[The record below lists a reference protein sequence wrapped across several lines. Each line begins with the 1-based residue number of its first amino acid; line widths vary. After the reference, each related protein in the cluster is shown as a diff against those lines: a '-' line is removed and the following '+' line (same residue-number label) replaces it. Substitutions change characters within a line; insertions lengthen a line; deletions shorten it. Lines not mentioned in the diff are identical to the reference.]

1 MNTPIW
7 ATVDYEARGYQ
18 TGDLCL
24 PHSVHR
30 SAYGVL
36 TIPVAVMSGAPGPTV
51 LLTGGTHGDEYEGPV
66 AIRRLLRSLD
76 PDQVK
81 GRIIALPMLN
91 APAFRAGL
99 RTSTE
104 DGGNLNRSYPGDPL
118 GGPTAIIADYVST
131 VLLPMADYFHDIHA
145 GGSSLQYLPFV
156 STRRSGNADFDD
168 TALQAARAFGAER
181 IVVWDYS
188 PDPRL
193 STSEANRQKVISLG
207 GEFGGGGSVSRAG
220 VRLVE
225 RGLRRLLSHWGLID
239 DPAPNVAPATEYRIA
254 GRDYYVYAT
263 WSGLFEPAVDLGE
276 AVDGGALCGSV
287 WSTEDL
293 GDAPQDQH
301 FQRGG
306 TVFCLRHPGLV
317 QRGDCLA
324 HLATPAAEVM

>member
-1 MNTPIW
+1 MSSPIW
-7 ATVDYEARGYQ
+7 ATVDYDAPGYQ

-36 TIPVAVMSGAPGPTV
+36 TIPVAVMSGGPGPTV

-76 PDQVK
+76 PAEVR

-91 APAFRAGL
+91 SPAFRAGL
-99 RTSTE
+99 RTSPE
-104 DGGNLNRSYPGDPL
+104 DGGNLNRSYPGDPAN
-118 GGPTAIIADYVST
+118 GPTSAIAHYVSS
-131 VLLPMADYFHDIHA
+131 VLLPMADFFHDTHA

-156 STRRSGNADFDD
+156 STRRSGIAELDD
-168 TALQAARAFGAER
+168 SALDSARAFGAER
-181 IVVWDYS
+181 IVIWDYS

-220 VRLVE
+220 VGLVE
-225 RGLRRLLSHWGLID
+225 RGLRRLLGYWGLID
-239 DPAPNVAPATEYRIA
+239 GPGEPPPPAIEYRIA

-263 WSGLFEPAVDLGE
+263 GSGLFEPAVDLGE
-276 AVDGGALCGSV
+276 RIDDGALCGSI
-287 WSTEDL
+287 WSTDDL
-293 GDAPQDQH
+293 GEDPRDQH
-301 FQRGG
+301 FTRAG

-324 HLATPAAEVM
+324 HLATEVCDA

>member
-1 MNTPIW
+1 MTTQIW
-7 ATVDYEARGYQ
+7 ATVDYEAEGFQ

-36 TIPVAVMSGAPGPTV
+36 TIPVAVMSGGPGPTV

-66 AIRRLLRSLD
+66 AIRRLLNALK
-76 PDQVK
+76 PEQVR

-99 RTSTE
+99 RTSPE
-104 DGGNLNRSYPGDPL
+104 DGGNLNRAYPGDPAN
-118 GGPTAIIADYVST
+118 GPTSSIAHYVST
-131 VLLPMADYFHDIHA
+131 VLLPMADYYHDTHA

-156 STRRSGNADFDD
+156 STRRSGITSLDD
-168 TALQAARAFGAER
+168 TALTSARAFGAER
-181 IVVWDYS
+181 IVIWDYS
-188 PDPRL
+188 PDTRL
-193 STSEANRQKVISLG
+193 STSEANRQQVVSLG
-207 GEFGGGGSVSRAG
+207 GEFGGGGSVSRGG

-239 DPAPNVAPATEYRIA
+239 EPAPDLPAAAEYRIA

-263 WSGLFEPAVDLGE
+263 RSGVFEPAVDLGDRI
-276 AVDGGALCGSV
+276 DGGALCGAI

-293 GDAPQDQH
+293 ADAPSDQH
-301 FQRGG
+301 FQREG

-324 HLATPAAEVM
+324 HLATEIA

>member
-1 MNTPIW
+1 VTPSAIW
-7 ATVDYEARGYQ
+7 TTVDYDATGYQ

-36 TIPVAVMSGAPGPTV
+36 TIPIAVLSGGPGPTV

-66 AIRRLLRSLD
+66 AIRKLLASLT
-76 PDQVK
+76 PAEVR

-99 RTSTE
+99 RTSPE
-104 DGGNLNRSYPGDPL
+104 DGGNLNRAFPGDPL
-118 GGPTAIIADYVST
+118 GGPTAAIAHYLSS

-156 STRRSGNADFDD
+156 STRRSGVADVDD
-168 TALQAARAFGAER
+168 TALASARAFGAER

-193 STSEANRQKVISLG
+193 STSEANRQQVVSLG
-207 GEFGGGGSVSRAG
+207 GEFGGGGSVSRSGIA
-220 VRLVE
+220 LVE
-225 RGLRRLLSHWGLID
+225 DGLRRLLAHWGLID
-239 DPAPNVAPATEYRIA
+239 AALPARAPATEYRIM
-254 GRDYYVYAT
+254 GRDHYVYA
-263 WSGLFEPAVDLGE
+263 SRAGIFEPAVDLGDG
-276 AVDGGALCGSV
+276 VDTGHLCGAI

-293 GDAPQDQH
+293 ADAPH
-301 FQRGG
+301 PHYFARPG

-317 QRGDCLA
+317 VRGDCIA
-324 HLATPAAEVM
+324 HLATEVTQ